1 MKNYNTASTLQLLR
15 ETPITEQPLARLEKL
30 GPAALSLAE
39 LLQIVLDGKSDP
51 LLPLRL
57 LNRWDSLVA
66 LGHAS
71 PHELR
76 QIPGMTPLR
85 VARLQAVLELARRVQ
100 TTEPSRPRINT
111 PADVAA
117 LLMPE
122 MSGLDHEQMRVVL
135 LSTKNE
141 VKGIHLVYQGS
152 IHTTV
157 IRVAELFTEAIR
169 ANVPSI
175 VVAHNHPSAD
185 PTPST
190 EDVAVTREIV
200 KAGQLLD
207 IEVLDHLV
215 IGGSPARF
223 TSLKE
228 RGLGF

>member
-1 MKNYNTASTLQLLR
+1 MDETLRLLR
-15 ETPITEQPLARLEKL
+15 ETPPTEQPLARLEKA
-30 GPAALSLAE
+30 GPASLSLVE
-39 LLQIVLDGKSDP
+39 LLQIALGSTADP
-51 LLPLRL
+51 RLPLRL
-57 LNRWDSLVA
+57 LARWDSLVA
-66 LGHAS
+66 LEHAS
-71 PHELR
+71 PRELR
-76 QIPGMTPLR
+76 QIPGMTRLR
-85 VARLQAVLELARRVQ
+85 VARVQAMLELARRAQ

-175 VVAHNHPSAD
+175 IVAHNHPSGD
-185 PTPST
+185 PTPSS

-207 IEVLDHLV
+207 IEVLDHL
-215 IGGSPARF
+215 ILGGSPARF